1 MGAEMGLGVD
11 EGVFERFKEEASVVD
26 WSSDASTRE
35 EAGGREPLLL
45 WGIVVPSGPE
55 TVIEGL

>member
-11 EGVFERFKEEASVVD
+11 EGVFERFKEEANVVG
-26 WSSDASTRE
+26 WSSDTSTRE
-35 EAGGREPLLL
+35 VPGGRESLLL
-45 WGIVVPSGPE
+45 WGIAVPSGPE